1 MTVGMVGLG
10 LIGGSIVKSVR
21 KYTDSIILGA
31 DLDSQT
37 LEKAI
42 SDGMLDGKLT
52 ILNMGGCDV
61 IMVAIPPRATARWID
76 ENASYLC
83 GTTLIDL
90 CGVKRYICDIARP
103 LAEKYGFTFVGGH
116 PMAGKEV
123 SGYENADADL
133 FKNASMILT
142 PEGVCEEKV
151 ATLRE
156 LFLTLGFGRVTLST
170 PDEHDNII
178 SYTSQL
184 AHIASNAYIKSPS
197 AQKQMGFSA
206 GSYKDLTRVAKLD
219 ASLWTELFA
228 CNRDYVTHELKVLI
242 DNLNEYLSALESED
256 DELLQKLLQ
265 KGRELKLSAD
275 GIKQ

>member
-1 MTVGMVGLG
+1 MTVGVVGLG

-21 KYTDSIILGA
+21 KYTNSIIFGA
-31 DLDSQT
+31 DLDKTT

-42 SDGMLDGKLT
+42 SQGTLDGELT
-52 ILNMGGCDV
+52 ALNMKACDLV
-61 IMVAIPPRATARWID
+61 MVAIPPKATAAWIEKNA
-76 ENASYLC
+76 ENLC
-83 GTTLIDL
+83 GTTLVDL
-90 CGVKRYICDIARP
+90 CGVKRYICDTAEP
-103 LAEKYGFTFVGGH
+103 LAEKYGFSFVGGH

-142 PEGVCEEKV
+142 PGSCDKDKV
-151 ATLRE
+151 SWLSE
-156 LFLTLGFGRVTLST
+156 FFLSLGFGRVTLST
-170 PDEHDNII
+170 PEEHDEII

-197 AQKQMGFSA
+197 AQRQMGFSA

-219 ASLWTELFA
+219 ASLWTELFS
-228 CNRDYVTHELKVLI
+228 CNRDYVTAELKVLI
-242 DNLNEYLSALESED
+242 ENLNEYLAALESGD
-256 DELLQKLLQ
+256 DELLCELLQ

-275 GIKQ
+275 K